1 MRRVVI
7 ETNQNYDPEVSGASV
22 SDQIRVDLVAGGRVE
37 SEKVRRA
44 KGHED
49 RPISEAELFD
59 KFRGRLDA
67 GNAKIA
73 PDVLFERLNHLE
85 DLSARELTRND

>member
-1 MRRVVI
+1 
-7 ETNQNYDPEVSGASV
+7 
-22 SDQIRVDLVAGGRVE
+22 
-37 SEKVRRA
+37 VRRA
-44 KGHED
+44 KGHAD
-49 RPISEAELFD
+49 RPLNEAELFD

-73 PDVLFERLNHLE
+73 PDVLVSRLNPLE